1 MLVIYSS
8 WPWKMELDVNIR
20 EEHSPPFA
28 VFKTD
33 MHVEG
38 GILMAADLTVTTEIL
53 LIKLKI
59 R

>member
-1 MLVIYSS
+1 
-8 WPWKMELDVNIR
+8 MELDVNIR